1 MSCVRTQAAGCL
13 VTAPHPPPL
22 TTKTLKDIAALSDP
36 QFSSL
41 QGGGTWELLG
51 VQLGWHEVGTI
62 QTFFSQPLAS
72 GKPDSE

>member
-1 MSCVRTQAAGCL
+1 M
-13 VTAPHPPPL
+13 
-22 TTKTLKDIAALSDP
+22 TTKTLKDIAALSEP
-36 QFSSL
+36 QFL
-41 QGGGTWELLG
+41 VCGRGTWELLG